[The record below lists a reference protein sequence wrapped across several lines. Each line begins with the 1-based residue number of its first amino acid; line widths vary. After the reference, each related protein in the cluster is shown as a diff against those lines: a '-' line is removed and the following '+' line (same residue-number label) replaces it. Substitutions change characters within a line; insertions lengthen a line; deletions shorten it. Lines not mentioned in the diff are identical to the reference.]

1 MSHYRV
7 IQERTP
13 AMYKAILVTLTCMVL
28 QTGCSSSDSNPG
40 QLAGPVAPEYGLT
53 EKPYTSLQ
61 RVWAPKEP
69 SPEVRAMMLDDRF
82 TVYEHQRY
90 AQNGLGA
97 SLQAGIP
104 WIEHRELAPGFPGEG
119 DERRSLA
126 YILAI
131 ADPQII
137 DEESPIRMDGYS
149 EVYRPHGQLTP
160 QLFEAHVRTA
170 QRISD
175 HSSRP
180 FDFTVIAGDLTD
192 TSQEN
197 ELEWMITTLNGGVI
211 DPDSGIDD
219 DPVPGPGNDYNDPFF
234 SQGLDSPWYAALGNH
249 DVLHVGGFGPI
260 DQQLRDAARGDHLF
274 TGSALASIWAGFV
287 AGDTIEHKVILD
299 PGVITPADDARVPLY
314 QTELLQALYDAGGN
328 PSGHGLVQDDVTAN
342 RGYFSVNPLP
352 GKPIRMIVLDT
363 TDEKETTL
371 GLGQQGSMDT
381 VQLSWLHEMLVAAAG
396 RRELVII
403 ISHHRLEDF
412 HDQSEVAP
420 QRIRELLAASDNVIL
435 HLTGHGHRDT
445 KTLNT
450 LNGSNGYWEL
460 MTASTIDFPLQSRIV
475 ELVDERNGYLSIYI
489 TNFDHNSEPGTLAH
503 KARQLAAGKL
513 AFGTTGFDGNT
524 VRFWEEEVTSQNLL
538 LRVAIED
545 EIVDNMAAIDDWPE
559 TIDSV
564 ETLSAF

>member
-1 MSHYRV
+1 
-7 IQERTP
+7 
-13 AMYKAILVTLTCMVL
+13 
-28 QTGCSSSDSNPG
+28 
-40 QLAGPVAPEYGLT
+40 
-53 EKPYTSLQ
+53 
-61 RVWAPKEP
+61 
-69 SPEVRAMMLDDRF
+69 MMDDGRF

-90 AQNGLGA
+90 AENGLGA
-97 SLQAGIP
+97 SLEAGIP

-119 DERRSLA
+119 NERQSLA

-149 EVYRPHGQLTP
+149 LVYRPHGQLTP

-192 TSQEN
+192 TSQQN
-197 ELEWMITTLNGGVI
+197 ELEWMIAALNGGVI

-219 DPVPGPGNDYNDPFF
+219 DPDPGPGNDYNDPFF
-234 SQGLDSPWYAALGNH
+234 SRGLDSPWYAALGNH
-249 DVLHVGGFGPI
+249 DVLHVGGFGLI
-260 DQQLRDAARGDHLF
+260 DERLRDAARDDHLF
-274 TGSALASIWAGFV
+274 TDSTLASIWGGYV
-287 AGDTIEHKVILD
+287 AGDTIDHQVILD
-299 PGVITPADDARVPLY
+299 ESVITPADDARLPLD
-314 QTELLQALYDAGGN
+314 QRELLQALYDAGGN
-328 PSGHGLVQDDVTAN
+328 PAGHGLSQDDVTAN

-363 TDEKETTL
+363 TDEEEMSL
-371 GLGQQGSMDT
+371 GRAQQGSMDA
-381 VQLSWLHEMLVAAAG
+381 VQFSWLHEALVAAAG

-420 QRIRELLAASDNVIL
+420 EMIRELLAASENVIL

-450 LNGSNGYWEL
+450 LNGNSSYWEL

-489 TNFDHNSEPGTLAH
+489 TNFDHNSDQATLAH
-503 KARQLAAGKL
+503 EARQLAAGKL
-513 AFGTTGFDGNT
+513 AFGTSGFDGDT
-524 VRFWEEEVTSQNLL
+524 VSFWEEEVKSQNLL
-538 LRVAIED
+538 LRVAIHD
-545 EIVDNMAAIDDWPE
+545 EISDNLAAIDDWPE
-559 TIDSV
+559 TVDSV

>member
-1 MSHYRV
+1 MYRF
-7 IQERTP
+7 
-13 AMYKAILVTLTCMVL
+13 ILITLSCIIL
-28 QTGCSSSDSNPG
+28 QAGCSSSDSNSGKPG
-40 QLAGPVAPEYGLT
+40 GSPAPEYGLT

-61 RVWAPKEP
+61 QVWAPREP
-69 SPEVRAMMLDDRF
+69 SPEVRAMMNDRRF

-90 AQNGLGA
+90 AENGLGA
-97 SLQAGIP
+97 SLEAGIP

-119 DERRSLA
+119 NERRSLA

-149 EVYRPHGQLTP
+149 LVYRPHGQLTP

-192 TSQEN
+192 TSQQN
-197 ELEWMITTLNGGVI
+197 ELEWMIAALNGGVI

-219 DPVPGPGNDYNDPFF
+219 DPDPGPGNDYNDPFF
-234 SQGLDSPWYAALGNH
+234 SRGLDSPWYAALGNH

-260 DQQLRDAARGDHLF
+260 DERLRDAALDDHLF
-274 TGSALASIWAGFV
+274 TDSSLAGIWGGYV
-287 AGDTIEHKVILD
+287 AGDTIDHQVILD
-299 PGVITPADDARVPLY
+299 ESVITPADDARLPLY
-314 QTELLQALYDAGGN
+314 QRELLQALYDAGGN
-328 PSGHGLVQDDVTAN
+328 PAGHGLSQDDVTAN
-342 RGYFSVNPLP
+342 RGYFSVTPLP

-363 TDEKETTL
+363 TDEEERSL
-371 GLGQQGSMDT
+371 GRAQRGSMDA
-381 VQLSWLHEMLVAAAG
+381 VQLSWLNEALVTAAG
-396 RRELVII
+396 RQELVII

-420 QRIRELLAASDNVIL
+420 EMIRELLAASENVIL

-445 KTLNT
+445 KTLNS
-450 LNGSNGYWEL
+450 LNGNSSYWEL

-489 TNFDHNSEPGTLAH
+489 TNFDHNSDQATLAYE
-503 KARQLAAGKL
+503 ARQLAAGKL
-513 AFGTTGFDGNT
+513 AFGTSGFDGDT
-524 VRFWEEEVTSQNLL
+524 VSFWEEEVKSQNLL
-538 LRVAIED
+538 LRVAIHD
-545 EIVDNMAAIDDWPE
+545 EISDNLAAIDDWPE

>member
-1 MSHYRV
+1 MQFLRLQLGQAHRRSCSRV
-7 IQERTP
+7 WIDR
-13 AMYKAILVTLTCMVL
+13 KAIHIVT
-28 QTGCSSSDSNPG
+28 
-40 QLAGPVAPEYGLT
+40 AGLGPEGT
-53 EKPYTSLQ
+53 FAWGTRHDGRWQ
-61 RVWAPKEP
+61 VHC
-69 SPEVRAMMLDDRF
+69 VRAPAVCGERVGRQPGGRYSLDR
-82 TVYEHQRY
+82 
-90 AQNGLGA
+90 
-97 SLQAGIP
+97 
-104 WIEHRELAPGFPGEG
+104 APGARSRFSGRGKERRSLAYILAIADP
-119 DERRSLA
+119 ERRSLA

-137 DEESPIRMDGYS
+137 DEESPIRMDGYPS
-149 EVYRPHGQLTP
+149 VYRPHGQLTP

-192 TSQEN
+192 TSQQN
-197 ELEWMITTLNGGVI
+197 ELEWMIVALNGGVI

-234 SQGLDSPWYAALGNH
+234 SRGLDSPWYAALGNH
-249 DVLHVGGFGPI
+249 DVLHVGGFGLI
-260 DQQLRDAARGDHLF
+260 DQRLRDAARDDHLF
-274 TGSALASIWAGFV
+274 TDSALASIWGGYV
-287 AGDTIEHKVILD
+287 AGDTTDHQVILD
-299 PGVITPADDARVPLY
+299 ESVITPADDARLPLN
-314 QTELLQALYDAGGN
+314 QTELLQTLYDAGGN
-328 PSGHGLVQDDVTAN
+328 PVGHGLSQDDVTAN

-363 TDEKETTL
+363 TDEEESSL
-371 GLGQQGSMDT
+371 GRAQQGSMDA
-381 VQLSWLHEMLVAAAG
+381 VQFSWLHEALVAAAG

-420 QRIRELLAASDNVIL
+420 QMIRELLAASENVIL

-450 LNGSNGYWEL
+450 LNGNSRYWEL

-489 TNFDHNSEPGTLAH
+489 TNFDHNSDQATLAH
-503 KARQLAAGKL
+503 DARQLAAGKL
-513 AFGTTGFDGNT
+513 AFGTSGFDGDT
-524 VRFWEEEVTSQNLL
+524 VSFWEEDVKSQNLL
-538 LRVAIED
+538 LRVAIHD
-545 EIVDNMAAIDDWPE
+545 EISDNLAAIDDWPE
-559 TIDSV
+559 TVDSV

>member
-1 MSHYRV
+1 MYR
-7 IQERTP
+7 
-13 AMYKAILVTLTCMVL
+13 AILITLICIIL
-28 QTGCSSSDSNPG
+28 QAGCSSSDSNSG
-40 QLAGPVAPEYGLT
+40 KLAGSLAPEYGLT

-69 SPEVRAMMLDDRF
+69 SPEVRAMMDDGRF

-90 AQNGLGA
+90 AENGLGA
-97 SLQAGIP
+97 SLEAGIP
-104 WIEHRELAPGFPGEG
+104 WIEHRELAPDFPGEG
-119 DERRSLA
+119 NERRSLA

-192 TSQEN
+192 TSQQN
-197 ELEWMITTLNGGVI
+197 ELEWMIAALNGGVI

-219 DPVPGPGNDYNDPFF
+219 DPDPGPGNDYNDPFF
-234 SQGLDSPWYAALGNH
+234 SRGLDSPWYAALGNH

-260 DQQLRDAARGDHLF
+260 DERLRDAARDDHLF
-274 TGSALASIWAGFV
+274 TDSTLASIWGGYV
-287 AGDTIEHKVILD
+287 AGDTIDHQVILD
-299 PGVITPADDARVPLY
+299 ESVITPADDARLPFY
-314 QTELLQALYDAGGN
+314 QRELLQALYDAGGN
-328 PSGHGLVQDDVTAN
+328 PAGHGLIQDDVTAN

-363 TDEKETTL
+363 TDEEERSL
-371 GLGQQGSMDT
+371 GRAQQGSMDA
-381 VQLSWLHEMLVAAAG
+381 VQFSWLHELLVAAAG

-420 QRIRELLAASDNVIL
+420 EMIRELLAASENVIL

-450 LNGSNGYWEL
+450 LNGNSSYWEL
-460 MTASTIDFPLQSRIV
+460 MTASTIDFPIQSRIV

-489 TNFDHNSEPGTLAH
+489 TNFDHNSDQATLAH
-503 KARQLAAGKL
+503 EARQLAAGKL
-513 AFGTTGFDGNT
+513 AFGTSGFDGDT
-524 VRFWEEEVTSQNLL
+524 VSFWEEEVKSQNLL
-538 LRVAIED
+538 LRVAIHD
-545 EIVDNMAAIDDWPE
+545 EISDNLAAINDWPE

>member
-1 MSHYRV
+1 MYR
-7 IQERTP
+7 
-13 AMYKAILVTLTCMVL
+13 AILITLICIISHS
-28 QTGCSSSDSNPG
+28 GCSSSDSNSGKPTDA
-40 QLAGPVAPEYGLT
+40 LAPEYGLT

-61 RVWAPKEP
+61 QVWVPKEP
-69 SPEVRAMMLDDRF
+69 SPGVRAMMDDGRF

-90 AQNGLGA
+90 AENGLGA
-97 SLQAGIP
+97 SQEAGIP
-104 WIEHRELAPGFPGEG
+104 WIEHRELAPDFPGEG
-119 DERRSLA
+119 KERRSLA

-137 DEESPIRMDGYS
+137 DEESPIRMDGYPS
-149 EVYRPHGQLTP
+149 VYRPHGQLTP

-192 TSQEN
+192 TSQQN
-197 ELEWMITTLNGGVI
+197 ELEWMIVALNGGVI

-234 SQGLDSPWYAALGNH
+234 SRGLDSPWYAALGNH
-249 DVLHVGGFGPI
+249 DVLHVGGFGLI
-260 DQQLRDAARGDHLF
+260 DQRLRDAARDDHLF
-274 TGSALASIWAGFV
+274 TDSTLASIWGGYV
-287 AGDTIEHKVILD
+287 AGDTIDHQVILD
-299 PGVITPADDARVPLY
+299 ESVITPADDARLPLN
-314 QTELLQALYDAGGN
+314 QRELLQALYDAGGN
-328 PSGHGLVQDDVTAN
+328 PVGHGLSQDDVTAN

-363 TDEKETTL
+363 TDEEESSL
-371 GLGQQGSMDT
+371 GRAQQGSMDA
-381 VQLSWLHEMLVAAAG
+381 VQFSWLHEALVAAAG

-420 QRIRELLAASDNVIL
+420 QMIRELLAASENVIL

-450 LNGSNGYWEL
+450 LNGNSRYWEL

-489 TNFDHNSEPGTLAH
+489 TNFDHNSDQATLAH
-503 KARQLAAGKL
+503 EARQLAAGKL
-513 AFGTTGFDGNT
+513 AFGTSGFDGDT
-524 VRFWEEEVTSQNLL
+524 VSFWEEDVKSQNLL
-538 LRVAIED
+538 LRVAIHD
-545 EIVDNMAAIDDWPE
+545 EISDNLAAIDDWPE
-559 TIDSV
+559 TVDSV